1 MKITFTSKEARAARV
16 DAAIAEI
23 NAYIS
28 SGGTLLGKHAV
39 FMGHLKTYADPGN
52 IPDIHAFLALQIA
65 TNVINPACEYGK
77 HAKLDLMGQ
86 PGFKLTRDG
95 VALALDEVGK
105 PCSDEAREF
114 VLLTTTLDSG
124 TDVEIDRVIAQALNN
139 LQVLNRTLDE
149 TGQPLIK
156 SFMTAARRHN
166 DHAIRRLILSQD
178 LSALGEAP
186 WLAHYVF
193 NKPRL
198 AKGGLPI
205 VGCNPGRDLCVY
217 YSGRPEQ
224 DASESTTERVHLITQ
239 ANGKT
244 GFDKEMY
251 ANGELNPSTPDAT
264 DEFSIV
270 AYALEDLRTQDIQ
283 ALNRTLDQMGGASNL
298 RAVTNERPRIAFG
311 NTLTMIQADPGA
323 DYEVSMASDGPLE
336 CKYMPCVMPTEFRA
350 PSWLIENFERA
361 DTLASK
367 MIEHGLAPL
376 FLTAPNLPPGTLSA
390 NVDDLMEVATSTE
403 TDALAAIEAQ
413 WACEAVL
420 APKAFPDKKS
430 YVFRMHSEHMT
441 YYIACSGESM
451 DRAGVTTHDTA
462 KSAIQFLTDSTT
474 DELQPPGPDE
484 TYLCPLAHLRVWVPH
499 IRAVVDEINNPL
511 QDVMRDSA

>member
-16 DAAIAEI
+16 EAAIAEI

-52 IPDIHAFLALQIA
+52 IPDIQAYLAVQIA
-65 TNVINPACEYGK
+65 TNIVNPACEYGK

-86 PGFKLTRDG
+86 PGFKLTQSG
-95 VALALDEVGK
+95 VALALDETGK

-124 TDVEIDRVIAQALNN
+124 TDVEIDRIIAQGLHN
-139 LQVLNRTLDE
+139 LQLLNRTLDE

-156 SFMTAARRHN
+156 TFMTAARRHN
-166 DHAIRRLILSQD
+166 DHAIRRLVLDQD
-178 LSALGEAP
+178 LSALEQAP

-198 AKGGLPI
+198 NTDRLPI
-205 VGCNPGRDLCVY
+205 VGCNPGRNLCVH
-217 YSGRPEQ
+217 YSGRPGE
-224 DASESTTERVHLITQ
+224 DASESTMERVHLFTQ

-251 ANGELNPSTPDAT
+251 ANGELNPNTPDST

-270 AYALEDLRTQDIQ
+270 AYALEDLSPQDIQ
-283 ALNRTLDQMGGASNL
+283 ALNRTLEQMGGASNL
-298 RAVTNERPRIAFG
+298 RKATDALPLVAFG
-311 NTLTMIQADPGA
+311 NTLTMIQNSTGT
-323 DYEVSMASDGPLE
+323 DYSVSVASNAPLE
-336 CKYMPCVMPTEFRA
+336 CKYLPCVMPTVFRA

-367 MIEHGLAPL
+367 MIEHSLAPL
-376 FLTAPNLPPGTLSA
+376 FLTAPNRPDSTLSA

-430 YVFRMHSEHMT
+430 YVFRLHSEHMT